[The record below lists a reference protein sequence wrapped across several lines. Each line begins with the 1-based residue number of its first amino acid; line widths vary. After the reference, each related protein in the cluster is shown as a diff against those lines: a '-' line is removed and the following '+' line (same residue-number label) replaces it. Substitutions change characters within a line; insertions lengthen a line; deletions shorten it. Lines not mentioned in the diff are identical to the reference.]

1 MKPFT
6 LRTYDWKKGLWRET
20 WDGLYRK
27 FVSEQV
33 QYLQKNTRLSR
44 WPIKLQLSVHDVLV
58 DPDPRGDIKESP
70 DDVFGDPALGI
81 EIHENIQSRMKDT
94 IPGYRTEIALR
105 KTISIGKDEVT
116 IQGRADGLHP
126 DGSYDEIKS
135 TYRPASLVRKL
146 EADPHHPYWLQLA
159 CYRWMSAE
167 SRDGPEEIP
176 DRLLVVDA
184 RSLESETLDA
194 RHWTPRDFEAWII
207 KRLEA
212 IIKREGE
219 RRAFVKRQKKLAA
232 TLAFPFTEVRAG
244 QQGFMDEI
252 NATCRAKGRLLGQAP
267 TGIGK
272 SLGSLFPA
280 LKYALEGGT
289 KVAFLTPKNSQF
301 TVAENAIQQLAESAP
316 LRSITLGAKAK
327 LCLNDEVNCTPE
339 ACPYAKGHYDKV
351 ADAGLLKKLS
361 RRAVLTPQSIR
372 AIAKKHQVCPYA
384 LSMQLIPRRD
394 VLVSDYNHAFS
405 PEANLREKL
414 AGADLDAPRPVVLV
428 DEAHNLPDR
437 ARDHWSGSLAIKDAD
452 GTRWHRALKKIL
464 ETGTKAHPDP
474 DKMDRLATKMLDAIL
489 DESNATS
496 SSEKNHENAK
506 RELEL
511 FFAVRRFTALL
522 SASIE
527 RDNFFLRNPQ
537 PGMWEV
543 HCLDAAAYIAEKFDE
558 FSSVIAFSATLKPL
572 DFYRNELGLTRPAD
586 KAIEWPSPFD
596 AGNQK
601 TVLIPQVSTLW
612 RERDQNYGKIASA
625 IQRIVA
631 MKPGHYMA
639 FFPSFAFLDQVSARL
654 SPGHVEIL
662 TQVPGQSLR
671 ETSAMLD
678 RFRSPVPGKTV
689 LMLAV
694 QGGMFAEGI
703 DLPGDQLIGAFIVGP
718 GLPAV
723 TPVREKMREYFEKK
737 YGAGFDYAYTYPGM
751 AKSVQAAGRVI
762 RTGDDRGIVVL
773 MDRRFTDVASMASL
787 PVHWIDHI
795 HEARPGESLA
805 GHINDFWA

>member
-1 MKPFT
+1 MK
-6 LRTYDWKKGLWRET
+6 E
-20 WDGLYRK
+20 
-27 FVSEQV
+27 
-33 QYLQKNTRLSR
+33 
-44 WPIKLQLSVHDVLV
+44 
-58 DPDPRGDIKESP
+58 
-70 DDVFGDPALGI
+70 
-81 EIHENIQSRMKDT
+81 T

-105 KTISIGKDEVT
+105 KTILLGKDEVT
-116 IQGRADGLHP
+116 IQGRADGLRP
-126 DGSYDEIKS
+126 DGTYDEIKS
-135 TYRPASLVRKL
+135 TYRPGSLVRKL
-146 EADPHHPYWLQLA
+146 QSDPRHPYWLQLA

-167 SRDGPEEIP
+167 SRDAPEEIP
-176 DRLLVVDA
+176 DRLIVVDA

-194 RHWTPRDFEAWII
+194 RHWTPDDFESWLV

-219 RRAFVKRQKKLAA
+219 RRAFVKRQKKLAGL
-232 TLAFPFTEVRAG
+232 LAFPFTEVRSG

-252 NATCRAKGRLLGQAP
+252 NATCSAKGRLLGQAP

-301 TVAENAIQQLAESAP
+301 TVAENAAQQLAKSVP

-327 LCLNDEVNCTPE
+327 LCLNDEVNCAPE

-351 ADAGLLKKLS
+351 ADAGLLRKLS
-361 RRAVLTPQSIR
+361 RRAVLTPQSIK
-372 AIAKKHQVCPYA
+372 AIAKKHQVCPYT

-405 PEANLREKL
+405 PESNLRAKM
-414 AGADLDAPRPVVLV
+414 AGADLEAPRPVVLV

-437 ARDHWSGSLAIKDAD
+437 ARDHWSGSLKVADAE
-452 GTRWHRALKKIL
+452 GTRWHRTLKKIL
-464 ETGTKAHPDP
+464 ETGARAYPDP
-474 DKMDRLATKMLDAIL
+474 DKLNRLAMKILDAIL
-489 DESNATS
+489 DESAGS
-496 SSEKNHENAK
+496 AEKT
-506 RELEL
+506 RERTNLDLEL

-527 RDNFFLRNPQ
+527 RDHFFLRNPQ
-537 PGMWEV
+537 PGTWEV

-586 KAIEWPSPFD
+586 KAIEWASPFD
-596 AGNQK
+596 AVNQK
-601 TVLIPQVSTLW
+601 TILIPQVSTLW
-612 RERDQNYGKIASA
+612 REREQNYGKIASA

-631 MKPGHYMA
+631 MKTGHYMA
-639 FFPSFAFLDQVSARL
+639 FFPSFAFLDQVAARL
-654 SPGHVEIL
+654 SPGDIEIL
-662 TQVPGQSLR
+662 TQVPGQFPR
-671 ETSAMLD
+671 DTAAMLE
-678 RFRSPVPGKTV
+678 RFRDPLPGKTL

-694 QGGMFAEGI
+694 QGGTFAEGI

-737 YGAGFDYAYTYPGM
+737 YGAGFDYAYTYPAM

-773 MDRRFTDVASMASL
+773 MDRRFSDVASMASL
-787 PVHWIDHI
+787 PAHWIDHI

-805 GHINDFWA
+805 GHINDFWT